1 MRNTKKV
8 ISILLTLLMVVG
20 MMSTFAFAADSYSI
34 TINDSRPDRTY
45 EAYQIFKGTVAN
57 DGEHSLGNV
66 TWGENIKLADD
77 GTFTFN
83 GKSYTSA
90 TELSKDLNNS
100 NIRSF
105 AVAVETKGP
114 AAKTVTTKTDAGYV
128 LSGLAPGY
136 YLVKEVTASGT
147 GDANSDFIIKVASNV
162 TANPKS
168 VGDNN
173 IPSISKTPKTQSVSV
188 GENANFTLTAT
199 LPANL
204 ANYPSYK
211 LTFKDTMSAGLT
223 YNDDAKVYIADATGN
238 KLGDI
243 AVIPSV
249 EKQNIIIAIDDV
261 KALTYTKDSEIAKIS
276 ADNKI
281 VVKYTAKVNAKS
293 VTEQNTTTKSTNQ
306 VYLVYSKDP
315 KAPNTTSETEKV
327 TATVTNRTVEFTK
340 RAGDK
345 EITLDNN
352 TKIKAPLTGAGFEIY
367 KYDATAGNHRGELI
381 RQLGVVKPGAATP
394 SSEKNVGYVNSDG
407 TVFTFTGLGAGKYIL
422 VESVTPD
429 GYNTLADQE
438 FTIADNEGLTGLGA
452 DVVNEKGSL
461 LPSTG
466 GIGTTIFYLIG
477 AILVIGAG
485 VVFVTRRRM
494 HSNK

>member
-1 MRNTKKV
+1 MRNTKKA

-34 TINDSRPDRTY
+34 TINDGRTDRTY
-45 EAYQIFKGTVAN
+45 EAYQIFKGTVAK
-57 DGEHSLGNV
+57 DGENSLGNV
-66 TWGENIKLADD
+66 TWGDNIKLAAD
-77 GTFTFN
+77 GSFTFN
-83 GKSYTSA
+83 EVKYTNA
-90 TELSKDLNNS
+90 KELSQVLDTS
-100 NIRSF
+100 NIRAF
-105 AVAVETKGP
+105 AAAVETKGP
-114 AAKTVTTKTDAGYV
+114 AKKTVSEKTGEGYV
-128 LSGLAPGY
+128 LSGLEPGY
-136 YLVKEVTASGT
+136 YLVKEVTTSGT

-168 VGDNN
+168 VEDNN
-173 IPSISKTPKTQSVSV
+173 IPSISKTPLTQSVSV
-188 GENANFTLTAT
+188 GENAEFKLTAT

-204 ANYPSYK
+204 ADYPSYK
-211 LTFKDTMSAGLT
+211 LTFKDTMSNGLT
-223 YNDDAKVYIADATGN
+223 YNGNAEVYITDAEGN
-238 KLGDI
+238 KIKKIDVTPTVNGQDI
-243 AVIPSV
+243 
-249 EKQNIIIAIDDV
+249 EIAIADV
-261 KALTYTKDSEIAKIS
+261 KALTYTKGTETAKIS
-276 ADNKI
+276 SDNKI
-281 VVKYTAKVNAKS
+281 IVEYTAKVNAVS
-293 VTEQNTTTKSTNQ
+293 VEEQKTTKSTNQ

-315 KAPNTTSETEKV
+315 KDPIKTSETRKMTV
-327 TATVTNRTVEFTK
+327 TVTNRTVEFTK

-345 EITLDNN
+345 EITLDGG

-367 KYDATAGNHRGELI
+367 KYDATAENHRGELI
-381 RQLGVVKPGAATP
+381 RQLGVVKPEAATP
-394 SSEKNVGYVNSDG
+394 SGEKNVGSVSADG

-438 FTIADNEGLTGLGA
+438 FTITDNEELTGLGV

-461 LPSTG
+461 LPTTG

-494 HSNK
+494 HSDK